1 MSKRGKA
8 VDYGAELEKLY
19 KRWEHLYEHGGSDPF
34 WSDGTNLSLV
44 RTHIINCKRKIE
56 EENTMFLLPNAYYRK
71 IPPEV
76 PKDYMARPNEIRE
89 NARKAMAIIDADEN
103 LKFVR
108 EQSKNLSE
116 KELKRPCIPAII
128 GYAENI
134 RRSIADDDLL
144 TMRRY
149 EYPDGYLDSFR
160 SAAEKLRSLI
170 FSENNIGQLS
180 DYEAEDE
187 KEFGSMAEEEFDET
201 EQENIEEILS
211 ESRLAKEDI
220 SETEDEP
227 IEDFQLRFF

>member
-1 MSKRGKA
+1 MSKKEKA
-8 VDYGAELEKLY
+8 VDYGAELENLY
-19 KRWEHLYEHGGSDPF
+19 ERWEHLYEHGGSDPF
-34 WSDGTNLSLV
+34 WSDGTNLSLL
-44 RTHIINCKRKIE
+44 RTQIINCKRKIE
-56 EENTMFLLPNAYYRK
+56 EENTMFLLPDAYYRK

-76 PKDYMARPNEIRE
+76 PRDYMARPNEIRE

-116 KELKRPCIPAII
+116 KELKRLCISAII

-134 RRSIADDDLL
+134 HRAIADDDLI

-149 EYPDGYLDSFR
+149 EHPDGYLDSFR
-160 SAAEKLRSLI
+160 SAAEKLHSLN
-170 FSENNIGQLS
+170 FSENINERLS

-187 KEFGSMAEEEFDET
+187 EEFDDMTEEEFDET
-201 EQENIEEILS
+201 EQENIEETFS
-211 ESRLAKEDI
+211 ESQLAKEDI